1 LRSRSAWS
9 WLLEKEAREL
19 AAARSFWIFLVAMGP
34 LVGFCFTGAVR
45 SYADVSGLGG
55 TAGGVG
61 EALAPLVGVWA
72 PTFSACELAA
82 AFLFPFVVIRLVS
95 RDRVTGA
102 LKLELQHPMPALAR
116 VGAKALVLLGGWSLA
131 LLAPAAA
138 VALWRAWGG
147 SVFVPELCA
156 LVVGHLLNAGLAVA
170 LAAAAA
176 SVAEHPA
183 TAAILALGVTVGTWI
198 VQFSAAV
205 HGGAWEAAARY
216 TPAAMVAEFQHGLV
230 RLRAVLVALVLTAF
244 GLVLA
249 AVWMRLGVTWKRRAA
264 ESAAAAC
271 AAAIL
276 VLAGSRAR
284 ASWDL
289 SEDRANSWPRADEAV
304 LRTIPETLRIEAH
317 LAPEDPRRSDLERGA
332 FARLERVLPRLD
344 VRFVS
349 ATASGLFE
357 QSAEGYGEIRYELD
371 GRRLTSRSST
381 PEGVLEAVY
390 ELARIAPPAVADE
403 PFRGHPLA
411 RAPVGAAWIFF
422 GVWPAAV
429 GSLALVTT
437 RRRT

>member
-1 LRSRSAWS
+1 LPSRSAWS

-19 AAARSFWIFLVAMGP
+19 TAARSFWIFLAAMGP
-34 LVGFCFTGAVR
+34 LVGFCFMDAVR

-61 EALAPLVGVWA
+61 EAMAPLVGVWA

-116 VGAKALVLLGGWSLA
+116 VAAKAIVLLGGFAVA

-138 VALWRAWGG
+138 VALWLAWGG

-156 LVVGHLLNAGLAVA
+156 LLAGHLLNAGLAVG

-183 TAAILALGVTVGTWI
+183 TAALLTLGVTVGTWI
-198 VQFSAAV
+198 VQFTAAV
-205 HGGAWEAAARY
+205 HGGPWETAARY
-216 TPAAMVAEFQHGLV
+216 TPAAMVGEFQHGLV
-230 RLRAVLVALVLTAF
+230 RLAVVLVALVLAAF
-244 GLVLA
+244 GLGLA
-249 AVWMRLGVTWKRRAA
+249 ALWMRIGVTWKRRAA

-271 AAAIL
+271 AAAAL

-289 SEDRANSWPRADEAV
+289 SEGRANSWPRSDEAA
-304 LRTIPETLRIEAH
+304 LRQIPETLSIEAH
-317 LAPEDPRRSDLERGA
+317 LAPQDPRRSDLEGA
-332 FARLERVLPRLD
+332 VARLERVLPHLD

-349 ATASGLFE
+349 ATSSGLFE
-357 QSAEGYGEIRYELD
+357 QSAEGYGEIRYQLG

-390 ELARIAPPAVADE
+390 EVARIAPPAVSDE

-411 RAPVGAAWIFF
+411 RAPRGAGWLFF

-429 GSLALVTT
+429 GGVALVTT
-437 RRRT
+437 RRRR